1 MCQHTHDLAETL
13 ENLGKSFVPA
23 YLLLVVFAKSYEFV
37 TGHSHAHEHTH
48 DHVHDPGVSSVSI
61 VCDGALDLDKVCS
74 KNCNWW
80 RRN

>member
-1 MCQHTHDLAETL
+1 M
-13 ENLGKSFVPA
+13 PA
-23 YLLLVVFAKSYEFV
+23 YLLLVFAKPYKFV

-48 DHVHDPGVSSVSI
+48 DHVHDPGVSSVAI

-74 KNCNWW
+74 KNWNWW